1 MISEELKALERNR
14 FFYGKLLT
22 AEDFI
27 AEQNYFNTKL
37 RLLNSL
43 LFGSGVIA
51 GLNVIRADGQSISIN
66 SGIALDH
73 AGREIIVP
81 NPIIVKINELDG
93 YDEFVREQTNY
104 MCYARA
110 FLCIEYN
117 EFRTQKIHSIARS
130 ALDDENDEPE
140 YNRIAE
146 SYSLYITSKAP
157 EKEPCDAVS
166 NALVREELIFDT
178 ISDTIGVSVVFP
190 RIVRAGEEFI
200 LETNIDKG
208 NAANEVELEYDLRL
222 EGLTAEDGSDTVHI
236 TFQSRNADSRNEIF
250 STSLISSLSFADKG
264 IIRIENIKAICNKTK
279 LSALPVFAETS
290 IVGDDRFAVINAI
303 DSNKEEDSFGLYLAK
318 LELYVSPEYC
328 ILESVTALPFSQ
340 TIPSLAD
347 LRSFQIRSEFAREH
361 HSDSPEQP
369 VQPSTQPLTSSGNIT
384 VEIPDKAKKGQVFK
398 SAEIPHGLG
407 TGAVFINAGFSNGSG
422 IVFEGYPVIN
432 GDFCSGVSV
441 NKDTGMFSVYVKLA
455 RDFDKRTLNFCWL
468 ASKVPEKTVHRKLEI
483 YPSVHY
489 AGRYETVQFT
499 VSHPDGG
506 VWHNGELEWRV
517 TPDDGGIITQSG
529 TFTAFDKPGFYEI
542 SVKCVAEPEL
552 SATAFLVV
560 K

>member
-1 MISEELKALERNR
+1 MISDELKALERNR

-51 GLNVIRADGQSISIN
+51 GLNVIKTDERSVAID
-66 SGIALDH
+66 SGIALDC
-73 AGREIIVP
+73 AGREIIIP
-81 NPIIVKINELDG
+81 EPMIVKINELDG
-93 YDEFVREQTNY
+93 YEEFVRENTDY
-104 MCYARA
+104 TRA

-117 EFRTQKIHSIARS
+117 ELRTQPIHSIAQS
-130 ALDDENDEPE
+130 ALDDENDGPE
-140 YNRIAE
+140 YNRITE
-146 SYSLYITSKAP
+146 GFSLYITSKAP
-157 EKEPCDAVS
+157 EGEPCEAVRK
-166 NALVREELIFDT
+166 ALVRKEL
-178 ISDTIGVSVVFP
+178 ISDTIGVSVIFP
-190 RIVRAGEEFI
+190 RIVRAGEEFV

-208 NAANEVELEYDLRL
+208 NADNEVGLEFDLRL
-222 EGLTAEDGSDTVHI
+222 DGLTAEDGSDTVRI
-236 TFQSRNADSRNEIF
+236 TFQSRDSDSRNETV
-250 STSLISSLSFADKG
+250 STTLRSSLSFAAKG
-264 IIRIENIKAICNKTK
+264 IIRIENIKALCNKTQ
-279 LSALPVFAETS
+279 LSASPVFTETS
-290 IVGDDRFAVINAI
+290 IVGDDRFAVINAL
-303 DSNKEEDSFGLYLAK
+303 DSNKEEHSFGLYLAK

-347 LRSFQIRSEFAREH
+347 LRSFQIRSEFARTRC
-361 HSDSPEQP
+361 SGLAEQP

-407 TGAVFINAGFSNGSG
+407 TGAVFINAGFSKGSG

-432 GDFCSGVSV
+432 GDFCSGVNV
-441 NKDTGMFSVYVKLA
+441 NKDTGMFSVSVRLT
-455 RDFDKRTLNFCWL
+455 RDFDKSTLNFCWL
-468 ASKVPEKTVHRKLEI
+468 ASRVPGKTVHRKLEI

-499 VSHPDGG
+499 ASHPDGG
-506 VWHNGELEWRV
+506 VWRNGELEWSV